1 MSNVTFTML
10 GNEVFTWERLL
21 PVKIVGRYFW
31 IALYTSVRRA
41 LPGLW
46 VGGLPTLGD
55 AAKMPPDE
63 VIAALDNLLEHEL
76 VEYDRKR
83 EVLRLTE
90 FPDRTY
96 RPDNGRAIKGLYNR
110 FRCVPDCDIRNAH
123 VETLKWLLDDPVRPP
138 RPDHVTSWEQTFGTV
153 SVPPPRKRGVRR
165 LLDSDTSNPFQVS
178 LFASPSER
186 VSQTLV
192 SDTHTDTHRSKIYD
206 LRSSVSDQEESKP
219 QAKVLSLVPFPSDPL
234 PFSASEMLEAIAAES
249 AGRFAAG
256 PVDERLTDALC
267 ATIRACVTAEVGVA
281 DLRVVGRWLASG
293 ALSYRADLGP
303 SWAAKPGELLTALGA
318 ARCWEAAGSQ
328 PLAAAQHGRRIPAR
342 VEPTPVGVHGTGRRI
357 L

>member
-21 PVKIVGRYFW
+21 PVKIVARYFW
-31 IALYTSVRRA
+31 IALYTSVRRV

-55 AAKMPPDE
+55 AAKMQPDD
-63 VIAALDNLLEHEL
+63 VIVALDNLLEHEL

-123 VETLKWLLDDPVRPP
+123 VETLKWLLDDPTRPVKD
-138 RPDHVTSWEQTFGTV
+138 DHARAWSETFGLVT
-153 SVPPPRKRGVRR
+153 VPPPRKRGVRR

-178 LFASPSER
+178 LFASPSEK
-186 VSQTLV
+186 VIHPPKP
-192 SDTHTDTHRSKIYD
+192 DTHTDTHRSKIYD
-206 LRSSVSDQEESKP
+206 LRSSSSDLGESKP
-219 QAKVLSLVPFPSDPL
+219 RANTLALVPLPEDL
-234 PFSASEMLEAIAAES
+234 PFSVPEMLEAVAAES

-256 PVDERLTDALC
+256 PVDERLADALC
-267 ATIRACVTAEVGVA
+267 ATIRACASAEVGVA
-281 DLRVVGRWLASG
+281 DLRVVGRWLAQG
-293 ALSYRADLGP
+293 GLAYRTDLGP

-318 ARCWEAAGSQ
+318 ARCWEAAGGQ
-328 PLAAAQHGRRIPAR
+328 PIGATGRRLPAR
-342 VEPTPVGVHGTGRRI
+342 VEPAPVGAHGTGRRI

>member
-10 GNEVFTWERLL
+10 GNEVFSWERLR
-21 PVKIVGRYFW
+21 PVKIVARYFW
-31 IALYTSVRRA
+31 FALYTSVRRV

-55 AAKMPPDE
+55 VAKMPPDE
-63 VIAALDNLLEHEL
+63 TIMALDNLLEHEL

-123 VETLKWLLDDPVRPP
+123 VETLKWLLDDPTRPAK
-138 RPDHVTSWEQTFGTV
+138 PDHVAAWEQTFGTV
-153 SVPPPRKRGVRR
+153 AVPPPRKRGVRR

-178 LFASPSER
+178 LFASPSAT

-192 SDTHTDTHRSKIYD
+192 PDTHTDTHRSKIYD
-206 LRSSVSDQEESKP
+206 LRSSSSDQEESKP
-219 QAKVLSLVPFPSDPL
+219 QAKRLGLVPLPSDL
-234 PFSASEMLEAIAAES
+234 PFSVPEMLEAVAAES

-267 ATIRACVTAEVGVA
+267 ATIRACASAEVGVA
-281 DLRVVGRWLASG
+281 DLRVVGRWLAQG
-293 ALSYRADLGP
+293 GLAYRTDLGP
-303 SWAAKPGELLTALGA
+303 AWAAKPGELLSALGA
-318 ARCWEAAGSQ
+318 ARCWEAAGGQ
-328 PLAAAQHGRRIPAR
+328 PMGHQGRRLPAR
-342 VEPTPVGVHGTGRRI
+342 VEPAPVGVHGTGRRI